1 MSSGAQENR
10 RSAGVQ
16 LLSAALPL
24 LLLALSGKK
33 TEKRGA
39 KPIDRSDTLIGW
51 STARWDDDSHTLLI
65 LPGPPII
72 CGCVTE
78 RERVCECF
86 VCACVCVWRG

>member
-39 KPIDRSDTLIGW
+39 KPIDRSDTLIG
-51 STARWDDDSHTLLI
+51 
-65 LPGPPII
+65 
-72 CGCVTE
+72 
-78 RERVCECF
+78 
-86 VCACVCVWRG
+86 